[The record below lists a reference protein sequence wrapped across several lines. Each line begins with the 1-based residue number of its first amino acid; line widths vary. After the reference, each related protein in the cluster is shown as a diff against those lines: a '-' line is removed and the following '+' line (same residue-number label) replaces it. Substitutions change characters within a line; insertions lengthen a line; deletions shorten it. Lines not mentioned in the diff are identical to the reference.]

1 MDIVN
6 RTQVLKLL
14 AECNEVKDKLTSNE
28 LEMYT
33 LIKKKYAA
41 SDEGTFDDKICLEVM
56 LRNTQIRESYNMDK
70 NEATRQIDFKS
81 SKDRE

>member
-6 RTQVLKLL
+6 RAQVIKLL
-14 AECNEVKDKLTSNE
+14 SECEEVKGKLTSNE

-33 LIKKKYAA
+33 LIKTKYAA
-41 SDEGTFDDKICLEVM
+41 SDDGTFDDKICLEVM
-56 LRNTQIRESYNMDK
+56 LRNTHIRESYNMDK
-70 NEATRQIDFKS
+70 NEATRTIDFKS